1 MKPSTQSLP
10 GIRLSRTTVVLSG
23 GGGGCG
29 GFGGGGAQRVKT
41 ILTRTVNYTQ
51 LYTRKA
57 SSPCYNM

>member
-23 GGGGCG
+23 GGVR
-29 GFGGGGAQRVKT
+29 GGGGAQRVKT